1 MPGWK
6 VPWDTLIRMVHL
18 AHGIIN
24 LAFKHTVTLRVET
37 MELQAFLMFKEAMSF
52 LWFGIILYLF
62 IRNHI
67 DRLNGQV
74 IDESRFYYL
83 RLLLCHGVLKSTQ
96 KIDMFCKD
104 HKVIALLHF
113 GL

>member
-1 MPGWK
+1 
-6 VPWDTLIRMVHL
+6 MVHL

-24 LAFKHTVTLRVET
+24 LAFKHTVALRVET
-37 MELQAFLMFKEAMSF
+37 MELQVFLMFKEAMSF
-52 LWFGIILYLF
+52 LWFGIILYLL
-62 IRNHI
+62 IGNHI

-74 IDESRFYYL
+74 IDESWFYYL

-96 KIDMFCKD
+96 KIVMICKD
-104 HKVIALLHF
+104 HKVIALLYF